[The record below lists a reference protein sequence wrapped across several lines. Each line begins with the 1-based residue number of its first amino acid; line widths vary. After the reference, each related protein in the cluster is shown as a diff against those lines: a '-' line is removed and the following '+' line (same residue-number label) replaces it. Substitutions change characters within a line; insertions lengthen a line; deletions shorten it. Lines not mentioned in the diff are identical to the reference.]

1 MYVWCEGVGNRKLS
15 VSFHRR
21 HSSRNGLSCVDW
33 LCPSRSSGS
42 FCFSGLQDCS
52 SERELKSCW
61 NQAEKSCVQ
70 RYFFVLSS
78 LNLFELFLQLLQW
91 LLSFSESF
99 SGGTTKLWKSRNKM
113 QQQPLNIKFVTAS
126 WLSACGRGDW
136 SRKWKLT
143 RDSGVTS
150 SRWLLMLCGVGIPTV
165 KVSYPILQQHFSLYE
180 NTVGMA
186 GMEKCL
192 LLAVTLHCSSGMA
205 H

>member
-1 MYVWCEGVGNRKLS
+1 M
-15 VSFHRR
+15 
-21 HSSRNGLSCVDW
+21 DW

-42 FCFSGLQDCS
+42 FCFSGLQDCI

-61 NQAEKSCVQ
+61 NQIEKSCVQ
-70 RYFFVLSS
+70 RYFIVWSS

-99 SGGTTKLWKSRNKM
+99 SGGTTKLWKTRNKM
-113 QQQPLNIKFVTAS
+113 QQQPLNIKFIAAR

-180 NTVGMA
+180 NTGNGWDGEMPA
-186 GMEKCL
+186 SGCNSAL
-192 LLAVTLHCSSGMA
+192 LIWNCTLVQGPGSALLFCSA
-205 H
+205 LC